1 MKEPI
6 TTVPVLELTPQALD
20 NLVEELRAYH
30 AI

>member
-6 TTVPVLELTPQALD
+6 TTAPVMDLTPQALD
-20 NLVEELRAYH
+20 NLVEELHEYH